1 MINHYRNFLIV
12 KTVNKNRGLII
23 CTDDEYNSIL
33 SGAQDYTLPQVIYA
47 LDLFQDTLV
56 KIKGGANSRIE
67 MEMSFIKLCEPK
79 LDSSVESILSRLS
92 QVENAVR
99 RGISSAPQAP
109 QAAESAHARQV
120 PEPKKKRL
128 KAQII
133 FPSKSRSSRICR
145 GKRTLIPLP
154 KKRLPQK
161 KTRHN
166 TLLQTRICHRTVSMQ
181 TKHRF
186 LLSLLFTEPSRHRR
200 RKVMLPLKTAIRF
213 F

>member
-120 PEPKKKRL
+120 PEPKKET
-128 KAQII
+128 AQ
-133 FPSKSRSSRICR
+133 S
-145 GKRTLIPLP
+145 TNNLP
-154 KKRLPQK
+154 EQKPQLEDLPWKEDFDSASEKRLPQRK
-161 KTRHN
+161 RGTTHSFKRGFATG
-166 TLLQTRICHRTVSMQ
+166 QFQC
-181 TKHRF
+181 
-186 LLSLLFTEPSRHRR
+186 RR
-200 RKVMLPLKTAIRF
+200 STASS
-213 F
+213 